1 MSISQRNQKGKA
13 AVATRRISDIIIGK
27 RHRRDMGD
35 LDALART
42 IRDLGLLHPVV
53 IRPDGT
59 LIAGERR
66 LCAAKLLGWTD
77 VPVNVVDIEKI
88 ALGEYAENVE
98 RKDFTYAEAVDILRA
113 VRPVE
118 EQAAKER
125 QREGQREGGKKAG
138 RGRKGSGQIA
148 HKQKAAPRTR
158 RRRRPAGSAARWRR
172 PRRWSRRPKRN
183 QSCLA
188 TWPNG

>member
-42 IRDLGLLHPVV
+42 IRELGLLHPVV
-53 IRPDGT
+53 ITPGNV

-66 LCAAKLLGWTD
+66 LRAAKLLGWTD

-118 EQAAKER
+118 EQAAKELDR
-125 QREGQREGGKKAG
+125 
-138 RGRKGSGQIA
+138 
-148 HKQKAAPRTR
+148 
-158 RRRRPAGSAARWRR
+158 
-172 PRRWSRRPKRN
+172 
-183 QSCLA
+183 LA
-188 TWPNG
+188 